1 MSHSLLA
8 LAGELSVCAGCE
20 AGADDAGAELLLEP
34 DEAGALLPP
43 AGAEAADE
51 PPPVVA
57 GEPPVLLLPL
67 HAETDSAAVSAS
79 TAPV

>member
-1 MSHSLLA
+1 LSHSVLA
-8 LAGELSVCAGCE
+8 LAGELSVVAGCE
-20 AGADDAGAELLLEP
+20 AGADEAEELLAPEEAGAEPLLE
-34 DEAGALLPP
+34 P

-51 PPPVVA
+51 PVA
-57 GEPPVLLLPL
+57 EPGEPPLLLLPL